1 MNYSIGR
8 SIGVPVGTGLAAA
21 TIGVAVD
28 GFQNVNFLG
37 YSISAPLAYGLFTGG
52 ASAVTEW
59 SKNYIVPYITGNPAG
74 STALYIVQPAI
85 TGAALAG
92 IAYIVSGYKDDN
104 GLYNAFVVGAV
115 SQLVGNY
122 IGSSV
127 DQVLNSIMPGATS
140 SAILI

>member
-21 TIGVAVD
+21 SIGVALEGFRNVD
-28 GFQNVNFLG
+28 IFG
-37 YSISAPLAYGLFTGG
+37 YGISAPLGYGLITGG

-115 SQLVGNY
+115 SQLIGNY

-127 DQVLNSIMPGATS
+127 DQVLNSIMPGTAS
-140 SAILI
+140 PAILI